1 MANPEFSKLE
11 DTNSWGEEACA
22 NLFLF
27 KIIVENCIKM
37 EEFKPVVCIP
47 GTLQPGT
54 TTVSECPPKK
64 LLTYVSVNYHWA
76 ELTSDVLFWLLL
88 QRYSQSRRPH
98 GSWPF
103 HHLPGTIPSFH
114 CSNREAV
121 NGGTASGGG
130 SNWRLFLGTAG
141 N

>member
-11 DTNSWGEEACA
+11 DTSSWGRHQ
-22 NLFLF
+22 L
-27 KIIVENCIKM
+27 IVENCIKM
-37 EEFKPVVCIP
+37 KEFKPVVSIP
-47 GTLQPGT
+47 DTLQPRT

-76 ELTSDVLFWLLL
+76 ELTFDVLFWLLL
-88 QRYSQSRRPH
+88 QRYSQSRRPR
-98 GSWPF
+98 GSRPF
-103 HHLPGTIPSFH
+103 HPLPGTIPSLH

-121 NGGTASGGG
+121 NGGMASGGG
-130 SNWRLFLGTAG
+130 SNPRLFLGTAG